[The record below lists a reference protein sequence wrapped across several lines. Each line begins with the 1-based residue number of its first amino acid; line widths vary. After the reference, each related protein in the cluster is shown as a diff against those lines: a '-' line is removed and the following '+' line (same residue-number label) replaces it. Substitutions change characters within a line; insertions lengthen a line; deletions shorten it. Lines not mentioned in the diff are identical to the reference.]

1 MLSEARTPLTA
12 FFSILQR
19 KFLRP
24 HQREWYDR
32 EGAGPARMVQ
42 EGEMKEMRPMT
53 VKTSRN
59 TSTSRTTS
67 PSRGQNRSYSERWD
81 LSHLAEDPVRRIE
94 ALVGEIESKVA
105 QFESARAQ
113 LSPTMETSILHP
125 LLRLCEDIAAASSR
139 ISAYA
144 YLWFSE
150 NTKHLA
156 ARSFKTKV
164 EEKLTALHNRLV
176 FFDLWW
182 QSVDEDNA
190 RRLMTGTGT
199 LRYHLATIRRFQPHT
214 LSEPEEKIVNIKN
227 ITGRSAVHSLY
238 DVVTNAFTFT
248 LTVNGKRK
256 TMTRE
261 ELTTYLRH
269 AQGRLREAAYRELY
283 RVYADQHD
291 LLGEIYKTLVND
303 WKAENLQL
311 RRFSSPIATRNL
323 GNDIPD
329 DAVASLLK
337 VCQRNA
343 GIFQDY
349 FRIKARLCKIKPM
362 SRYHIYAPHRTEQ
375 KSYRYQDA
383 VRMVLNAYRGFSPQ
397 LAELAERVVL
407 ERHVDSRTRPGKIG
421 GAYCYSVVPGMTPYV
436 LLNFTGEAR
445 DIATLAHELG
455 HAVHGMLAAR
465 HSMFTF
471 HSTLPLAE
479 TASVFGERILS
490 DALMN
495 QERDSKVRQGL
506 LLNQLDDIYATVL
519 RQACFVQFENQA
531 HEMIA
536 QGATVK
542 DLARTYLAE
551 VRQQFGKGIRVPDE
565 FQWEWLTIPHIFASP
580 FYCYAYSFGNL
591 LVLALYRMYQKE
603 GAAFVPKYLD
613 LLSTGGSESP
623 KTILA
628 KVGVDMASEDFWQS
642 GFDTIR
648 EMVHQLEQTL

>member
-1 MLSEARTPLTA
+1 
-12 FFSILQR
+12 
-19 KFLRP
+19 
-24 HQREWYDR
+24 
-32 EGAGPARMVQ
+32 
-42 EGEMKEMRPMT
+42 MKAMRPMT

-67 PSRGQNRSYSERWD
+67 PPRGQNRSYSERWD
-81 LSHLAEDPVRRIE
+81 LSHLAEDPVRRLE
-94 ALVGEIESKVA
+94 TLMGEIESKVA

-125 LLRLCEDIAAASSR
+125 LLTLSEEIAAASSR

-150 NTKHLA
+150 NTKHLV

-227 ITGRSAVHSLY
+227 VTGRSAVHSLY

-261 ELTTYLRH
+261 ELTSYLRH
-269 AQGRLREAAYRELY
+269 VQGRLREAAYQEMY

-311 RRFSSPIATRNL
+311 RRFSSPIAARNL

-329 DAVASLLK
+329 DAVASLLR

-362 SRYHIYAPHRTEQ
+362 SRYHIYAPYRTEQ
-375 KSYRYQDA
+375 KSYRYHDA
-383 VRMVLNAYRGFSPQ
+383 VRMVLDAYRGFSPQ
-397 LAELAERVVL
+397 LAELAERVVH
-407 ERHVDSRTRPGKIG
+407 ERHVDSRIRTGKIG

-471 HSTLPLAE
+471 HSALPLAE

-506 LLNQLDDIYATVL
+506 LLNQLDDIYATVI
-519 RQACFVQFENQA
+519 RQAYFVQFENQA

-542 DLARTYLAE
+542 DLAKTYLAE
-551 VRQQFGKGIRVPDE
+551 VRQQFGKGIKVPDE

-580 FYCYAYSFGNL
+580 FYCYSYSFGNL

-613 LLSTGGSESP
+613 LLSAGGSESP
-623 KTILA
+623 QAILA
-628 KVGVDMASEDFWQS
+628 
-642 GFDTIR
+642 
-648 EMVHQLEQTL
+648 

>member
-1 MLSEARTPLTA
+1 MSVKPD
-12 FFSILQR
+12 R
-19 KFLRP
+19 K
-24 HQREWYDR
+24 
-32 EGAGPARMVQ
+32 
-42 EGEMKEMRPMT
+42 K
-53 VKTSRN
+53 
-59 TSTSRTTS
+59 STSRKTAS
-67 PSRGQNRSYSERWD
+67 PKRQTLTYAERWD
-81 LSHLAEDPVRRIE
+81 LSHLAQEPVKRFE
-94 ALVGEIESKVA
+94 TLLGEIETNVA
-105 QFESARAQ
+105 KFEAARPQF
-113 LSPTMETSILHP
+113 SPTMEAAVFHP
-125 LLRLCEDIAAASSR
+125 LLTLSETIAAASSKL
-139 ISAYA
+139 SAYA

-150 NTKHLA
+150 NTKDLA
-156 ARSFKTKV
+156 ARSFKNKV
-164 EEKLTALHNRLV
+164 EERLTALQNRLV

-182 QSVDEDNA
+182 QSVDTDNA
-190 RRLMTGTGT
+190 NRLMTGTGT
-199 LRYHLATIRRFQPHT
+199 LRYHLETIRRFKPHT

-261 ELTTYLRH
+261 ELTAYLRH
-269 AQGRLREAAYRELY
+269 TQGRVREAAYRELY
-283 RVYADQHD
+283 RVYAGQHD

-311 RRFSSPIATRNL
+311 RHFASPIATRNL
-323 GNDIPD
+323 GNDISD
-329 DAVASLLK
+329 AAVASLLK
-337 VCQRNA
+337 VCQKNA
-343 GIFQDY
+343 GIFQRY

-383 VRMVLNAYRGFSPQ
+383 IKMVLEAYRGFSPQ
-397 LAELAERVVL
+397 LADLAERVL
-407 ERHVDSRTRPGKIG
+407 HERHIDARTRPGKIG
-421 GAYCYSVVPGMTPYV
+421 GAYCYSVVPSMTPYV

-445 DIATLAHELG
+445 DIATMAHELG
-455 HAVHGMLAAR
+455 HAVHGMLAQH
-465 HSMFTF
+465 HSIFTF

-495 QERDSKVRQGL
+495 QERDKKVRQGL

-519 RQACFVQFENQA
+519 RQAYFVQFESQA

-542 DLARTYLAE
+542 DLAKTYLAE
-551 VRQQFGKGIRVPDE
+551 VRQQFGKGIKVPEE

-603 GAAFVPKYLD
+603 GATFVPKYLE
-613 LLSTGGSESP
+613 LLSAGGSESP
-623 KTILA
+623 QTILA
-628 KVGVDMASEDFWQS
+628 KVGVDMASEEFWQS
-642 GFDTIR
+642 GFDTIS
-648 EMVHQLEQTL
+648 EMVDQLEQTL

>member
-1 MLSEARTPLTA
+1 
-12 FFSILQR
+12 
-19 KFLRP
+19 
-24 HQREWYDR
+24 
-32 EGAGPARMVQ
+32 
-42 EGEMKEMRPMT
+42 
-53 VKTSRN
+53 
-59 TSTSRTTS
+59 
-67 PSRGQNRSYSERWD
+67 
-81 LSHLAEDPVRRIE
+81 
-94 ALVGEIESKVA
+94 
-105 QFESARAQ
+105 
-113 LSPTMETSILHP
+113 METSIFHP
-125 LLRLCEDIAAASSR
+125 LLRLSEDIAAASSR

-329 DAVASLLK
+329 DAVASLLR

-421 GAYCYSVVPGMTPYV
+421 GAYCYSIVPGMTPYV

-519 RQACFVQFENQA
+519 RQAYFVQFENQA

-603 GAAFVPKYLD
+603 GTAFVPKYLD

>member
-1 MLSEARTPLTA
+1 MP
-12 FFSILQR
+12 
-19 KFLRP
+19 
-24 HQREWYDR
+24 
-32 EGAGPARMVQ
+32 
-42 EGEMKEMRPMT
+42 
-53 VKTSRN
+53 VKTSQHTVTNRK
-59 TSTSRTTS
+59 TSSTKRKKLA
-67 PSRGQNRSYSERWD
+67 YSERWD
-81 LSHLAEDPVRRIE
+81 LSHLAEKPVQRFE
-94 ALVGEIESKVA
+94 ALLGEIEAKVV
-105 QFESARAQ
+105 QFESARTQ
-113 LSPTMETSILHP
+113 LSPTMDTSVFRP
-125 LLRLCEDIAAASSR
+125 LLTLSEEIAAAASK
-139 ISAYA
+139 IGAYA

-150 NTKHLA
+150 NTKDLA

-164 EEKLTALHNRLV
+164 EERLTALQNRLV

-182 QSVDEDNA
+182 QGVDGDNA

-199 LRYHLATIRRFQPHT
+199 LRYHLETIRRFQPHT

-238 DVVTNAFTFT
+238 DVVTNAFMFT

-261 ELTTYLRH
+261 ELTSYLRH
-269 AQGRLREAAYRELY
+269 ASGRMREAAYRELY

-311 RRFSSPIATRNL
+311 RHFASPIATRNL

-329 DAVASLLK
+329 EAVASLLK
-337 VCQRNA
+337 VCQKNSD
-343 GIFQDY
+343 IFQDY

-362 SRYHIYAPHRTEQ
+362 SRYHIYAPHRTKQ

-383 VRMVLNAYRGFSPQ
+383 VRMVLEAYRGFSPQ
-397 LAELAERVVL
+397 LADLAERVIH
-407 ERHVDSRTRPGKIG
+407 ERHVDARTRPGKIG
-421 GAYCYSVVPGMTPYV
+421 GAYCYSVTPAMTPYV

-445 DIATLAHELG
+445 DIATMAHELG
-455 HAVHGMLAAR
+455 HAVHGMLAEK
-465 HSMFTF
+465 HSIFTF

-490 DALMN
+490 DALMS
-495 QERDSKVRQGL
+495 QERDKKVRQGL
-506 LLNQLDDIYATVL
+506 LVNQLDDIYATVL
-519 RQACFVQFENQA
+519 RQAYFVQFENQA

-536 QGATVK
+536 QGATVD
-542 DLARTYLAE
+542 DLAKTYLGQ
-551 VRQQFGKGIRVPDE
+551 VRQQFGKGIKVPEE

-591 LVLALYRMYQKE
+591 LVLALYRTYQKE
-603 GAAFVPKYLD
+603 GASFVPKYLD
-613 LLSTGGSESP
+613 LLSTGGSETP
-623 KTILA
+623 QTMLA

-648 EMVHQLEQTL
+648 EMVDQLEQTL

>member
-1 MLSEARTPLTA
+1 
-12 FFSILQR
+12 
-19 KFLRP
+19 
-24 HQREWYDR
+24 
-32 EGAGPARMVQ
+32 MVHD
-42 EGEMKEMRPMT
+42 GEMKAMRPLT

-67 PSRGQNRSYSERWD
+67 PPRGQNRSYSERWD
-81 LSHLAEDPVRRIE
+81 LSHLAEDPVRRLE
-94 ALVGEIESKVA
+94 TLVGEIESKVA

-125 LLRLCEDIAAASSR
+125 LLTLSEDIAAASSR

-227 ITGRSAVHSLY
+227 VTGRSAVQSLY

-248 LTVNGKRK
+248 LTVNGTRK

-261 ELTTYLRH
+261 ELTSYLRH
-269 AQGRLREAAYRELY
+269 VQGRLREAAYQELY

-311 RRFSSPIATRNL
+311 RRFSSPIAARNL

-329 DAVASLLK
+329 DAVASLLR

-362 SRYHIYAPHRTEQ
+362 SRYHIYAPHRTER
-375 KSYRYQDA
+375 KSYRYHDA
-383 VRMVLNAYRGFSPQ
+383 VRMVLDAYRGFSPQ
-397 LAELAERVVL
+397 LAELAERVVHD
-407 ERHVDSRTRPGKIG
+407 RHVDSRTRPGKIG

-506 LLNQLDDIYATVL
+506 LLNQLDDIYATVI
-519 RQACFVQFENQA
+519 RQAYFVQFENQA

-542 DLARTYLAE
+542 DLAKTYLAE
-551 VRQQFGKGIRVPDE
+551 VRQQFGKRIKVPDE

-580 FYCYAYSFGNL
+580 FYCYSYSFGNL

-613 LLSTGGSESP
+613 LLSAGGSESP
-623 KTILA
+623 QAILA

-648 EMVHQLEQTL
+648 EMVHQLEQTM

>member
-1 MLSEARTPLTA
+1 MLVKSSQTISTP
-12 FFSILQR
+12 R
-19 KFLRP
+19 K
-24 HQREWYDR
+24 
-32 EGAGPARMVQ
+32 A
-42 EGEMKEMRPMT
+42 
-53 VKTSRN
+53 
-59 TSTSRTTS
+59 S
-67 PSRGQNRSYSERWD
+67 PPKRKKLICSERWD
-81 LSHLAEDPVRRIE
+81 LSHLAEKPVQNFE
-94 ALVGEIESKVA
+94 TLLGEIDTKVA
-105 QFESARAQ
+105 RFEAARDQ
-113 LSPTMETSILHP
+113 LSPTMEASIFHP
-125 LLRLCEDIAAASSR
+125 LLTLSEDITAASSK
-139 ISAYA
+139 IGAYA

-150 NTKHLA
+150 NTKDLA

-164 EEKLTALHNRLV
+164 EERLTALQNRLV

-182 QSVDEDNA
+182 QSVDEENA
-190 RRLMTGTGT
+190 RRLMTGTDT
-199 LRYHLATIRRFQPHT
+199 LRYHLETIRRFQPHT

-238 DVVTNAFTFT
+238 DVVTNAFTFS

-261 ELTTYLRH
+261 ELTSYLRH

-311 RRFSSPIATRNL
+311 RRFTSPIATRNL

-329 DAVASLLK
+329 AAVVSLLK
-337 VCQRNA
+337 VCQKNA
-343 GIFQDY
+343 NIFQRY
-349 FRIKARLCKIKPM
+349 FHIKARLCKIKPM
-362 SRYHIYAPHRTEQ
+362 SRYHIYAPHRTAQ

-383 VRMVLNAYRGFSPQ
+383 IRMVLEAYRGFSPQ
-397 LAELAERVVL
+397 LADLAEQVVH
-407 ERHVDSRTRPGKIG
+407 EHHIDARTRPGKIG
-421 GAYCYSVVPGMTPYV
+421 GAYCYSVLPSMTPYV

-445 DIATLAHELG
+445 DIATMAHELG
-455 HAVHGMLAAR
+455 HAVHGMLASK

-495 QERDSKVRQGL
+495 QERDKKVRQAL

-519 RQACFVQFENQA
+519 RQAYFVQFENQA
-531 HEMIA
+531 HEMVA

-542 DLARTYLAE
+542 DLAKTYLAE
-551 VRQQFGKGIRVPDE
+551 VRQQFGKGIKVPEE
-565 FQWEWLTIPHIFASP
+565 FQWEWLTIPHLFASP

-603 GAAFVPKYLD
+603 GTAFVPKYLD

-623 KTILA
+623 QAILA
-628 KVGVDMASEDFWQS
+628 KIGVDMSSEDFWQS

-648 EMVHQLEQTL
+648 EMVDQLEMTL

>member
-1 MLSEARTPLTA
+1 MPVKSD
-12 FFSILQR
+12 R
-19 KFLRP
+19 KKSASR
-24 HQREWYDR
+24 
-32 EGAGPARMVQ
+32 
-42 EGEMKEMRPMT
+42 
-53 VKTSRN
+53 KTS
-59 TSTSRTTS
+59 S
-67 PSRGQNRSYSERWD
+67 PKRQKLAYAERWD
-81 LSHLAEDPVRRIE
+81 LSHLAEDPVKHFD
-94 ALVGEIESKVA
+94 ALLAKIESQVA
-105 QFESARAQ
+105 QFEAARTQ
-113 LSPTMETSILHP
+113 FSPTMEATVFHP
-125 LLRLCEDIAAASSR
+125 LLTLSENIAAASSKL
-139 ISAYA
+139 SAYA

-150 NTKHLA
+150 NTKDLA
-156 ARSFKTKV
+156 ARSFKDKV
-164 EEKLTALHNRLV
+164 EERLTALQNRMV

-182 QSVDEDNA
+182 QSVDEGNA
-190 RRLMTGTGT
+190 NRLMAGTGS
-199 LRYHLATIRRFQPHT
+199 LRYHLETIRLFKPHT

-248 LTVNGKRK
+248 LTVKGKRT

-261 ELTTYLRH
+261 ELTVYLRH

-283 RVYADQHD
+283 RVYADHHD

-311 RRFSSPIATRNL
+311 RHFASPIATRNL

-329 DAVASLLK
+329 AAVASLLK
-337 VCQRNA
+337 VCQKNA
-343 GIFQDY
+343 GIFQRY
-349 FRIKARLCKIKPM
+349 FRIKARLCKITPM

-383 VRMVLNAYRGFSPQ
+383 INMVLEAYRGFSPQ
-397 LAELAERVVL
+397 LADLAERVVH
-407 ERHVDSRTRPGKIG
+407 ERHIDARTRPGKIG
-421 GAYCYSVVPGMTPYV
+421 GAYCYSVVPSMTPYV

-445 DIATLAHELG
+445 DIATMAHELG
-455 HAVHGMLAAR
+455 HAVHGMLAQH

-495 QERDSKVRQGL
+495 QERDKKVRQGL

-519 RQACFVQFENQA
+519 RQAYFVQFENQA

-542 DLARTYLAE
+542 DLAKTYLAE
-551 VRQQFGKGIRVPDE
+551 VRQQFGKGIKVPEE

-603 GAAFVPKYLD
+603 GASFVPKYLE

-623 KTILA
+623 QTILA
-628 KVGVDMASEDFWQS
+628 KVGVDMASEVVWQS
-642 GFDTIR
+642 GFDTIG
-648 EMVHQLEQTL
+648 EMVDQLEQTL